1 MNKIFSY
8 LGFAKKSASLITGQ
22 TSLRVNKKQLY
33 LIMVCNSAS
42 DNLKNLA
49 KNLGNKH
56 DCPVIVTNQMLENL
70 ANAKDIKI
78 LGLTNA
84 ELSKAIMANQGDC

>member
-1 MNKIFSY
+1 MNKIVSY

-22 TSLRVNKKQLY
+22 TSLRVNKKPLY
-33 LIMVCNSAS
+33 LILVCNSAS

-49 KNLGNKH
+49 KNLGVKH
-56 DCPVIVTNQMLENL
+56 NCPVIETKNMLEEL

-78 LGLTNA
+78 LGLTNP
-84 ELSKAIMANQGDC
+84 ELSKAIIENKKDC